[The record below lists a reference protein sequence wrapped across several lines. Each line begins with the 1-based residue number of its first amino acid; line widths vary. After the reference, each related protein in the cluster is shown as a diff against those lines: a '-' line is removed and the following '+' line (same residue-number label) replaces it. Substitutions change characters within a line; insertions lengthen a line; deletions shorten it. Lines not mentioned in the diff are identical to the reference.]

1 MIGKLKKTIR
11 NYYDNK
17 IAFSKFGDLF
27 YLLEDR
33 NKTTPVNENFT
44 KYSSRGDT
52 TNIDFLIATQSL
64 GLLFYNNGKIIRFF
78 KEKGFY
84 GITKFS
90 GTFFAFHKT
99 GMHGNIISFRIES
112 NKAIDV
118 KLIIKGLSRGIHQID
133 FIGQDLYVTNTYDNS
148 ILIYSNLVSK
158 HNLHWRDYNKIIYP
172 NGKLQNGRKSSNYN
186 HFNSLFK
193 YKNKIFLIAHN
204 ETKKTNRP
212 SEIFSL
218 NSFTLNTLDR
228 KKINGSNCHNI
239 YIDNENKM
247 FCKSHEGTLNINGKD
262 VILHKN
268 IFTRG
273 LSVSD
278 EYIILGGSD
287 IQPDRLK
294 REETNGYIYIYDS
307 QLSLKQTI
315 LIQNVQIQ
323 EINMVINEKTLSNY
337 RDNKTNL

>member
-1 MIGKLKKTIR
+1 MIGKLKRTIR

-33 NKTTPVNENFT
+33 NKTTPVNEDFT
-44 KYSSRGDT
+44 KHSIRGDT

-158 HNLHWRDYNKIIYP
+158 HNLHWKDYNKIIYP

-193 YKNKIFLIAHN
+193 HKNKIFLIAHN

-218 NSFTLNTLDR
+218 NSFTLNTLGR
-228 KKINGSNCHNI
+228 QKIAGSNCHNI
-239 YIDNENKM
+239 YINNKEKM
-247 FCKSHEGTLNINGKD
+247 YCNSLEGTLNINGEN
-262 VILHKN
+262 IISHKN

-278 EYIILGGSD
+278 KYLLLGGSD
-287 IQPDRLK
+287 IQPNRLK
-294 REETNGYIYIYDS
+294 REKTNGYIYIYDLR
-307 QLSLKQTI
+307 LSLKQTI
-315 LIQNVQIQ
+315 LIQNTQIQ
-323 EINMVINEKTLSNY
+323 EINMSFNEKTLSNY
-337 RDNKTNL
+337 SEKNANL

>member
-1 MIGKLKKTIR
+1 
-11 NYYDNK
+11 
-17 IAFSKFGDLF
+17 
-27 YLLEDR
+27 
-33 NKTTPVNENFT
+33 
-44 KYSSRGDT
+44 
-52 TNIDFLIATQSL
+52 
-64 GLLFYNNGKIIRFF
+64 
-78 KEKGFY
+78 
-84 GITKFS
+84 
-90 GTFFAFHKT
+90 
-99 GMHGNIISFRIES
+99 
-112 NKAIDV
+112 
-118 KLIIKGLSRGIHQID
+118 
-133 FIGQDLYVTNTYDNS
+133 
-148 ILIYSNLVSK
+148 
-158 HNLHWRDYNKIIYP
+158 
-172 NGKLQNGRKSSNYN
+172 
-186 HFNSLFK
+186 
-193 YKNKIFLIAHN
+193 
-204 ETKKTNRP
+204 
-212 SEIFSL
+212 
-218 NSFTLNTLDR
+218 
-228 KKINGSNCHNI
+228 
-239 YIDNENKM
+239 M